1 MGDQAAWFFVW
12 IPRKEEEKRLIDVEK
27 EKQIEAARL
36 QQEEELKAKE
46 EARIKE
52 EEARVQDEE
61 GTARTT
67 DQIGSAALSA
77 AEQQKV
83 GEVVAVL
90 QSSQS
95 DWPPVDTV
103 TDETVEARESGSGKV
118 AGSSTSV
125 RVIEV
130 QEVPEP
136 SPAPG
141 NTPASSTEGAL
152 SVEQPTPVDIPTSL
166 PAAPIATGAPSIAA
180 PTSLA
185 SGLATLTTPPTADPP
200 TPLAEKKLE
209 QLDHEEILTLEE
221 ILNKELANLDVSGLT
236 WQPSR
241 DKNSILALFFVRWL
255 DFFACRRILFSQS
268 LLLVCQIS

>member
-46 EARIKE
+46 EAR
-52 EEARVQDEE
+52 VQDEE
-61 GTARTT
+61 GTVGTT

-141 NTPASSTEGAL
+141 NTPAPSTEGAL

-185 SGLATLTTPPTADPP
+185 SGLATLTTPPTEGDP

-241 DKNSILALFFVRWL
+241 DKTSILALFYVR
-255 DFFACRRILFSQS
+255 
-268 LLLVCQIS
+268 

>member
-36 QQEEELKAKE
+36 QQEEELKAKEVELKAKE

-118 AGSSTSV
+118 SGSSTSV

-185 SGLATLTTPPTADPP
+185 SGLATLTTPPTEGDPP

-241 DKNSILALFFVRWL
+241 DKTSILALFYVRWL
-255 DFFACRRILFSQS
+255 DFFAC
-268 LLLVCQIS
+268 

>member
-61 GTARTT
+61 GTAGTT

-141 NTPASSTEGAL
+141 NTPAPSAEGAL

-185 SGLATLTTPPTADPP
+185 SGLATLTTPPTADP

-241 DKNSILALFFVRWL
+241 DKTSILALFYVRWL
-255 DFFACRRILFSQS
+255 EFFAC
-268 LLLVCQIS
+268 

>member
-36 QQEEELKAKE
+36 QQEEELKAK
-46 EARIKE
+46 

-118 AGSSTSV
+118 AGS
-125 RVIEV
+125 I
-130 QEVPEP
+130 
-136 SPAPG
+136 
-141 NTPASSTEGAL
+141 
-152 SVEQPTPVDIPTSL
+152 PV
-166 PAAPIATGAPSIAA
+166 A
-180 PTSLA
+180 
-185 SGLATLTTPPTADPP
+185 
-200 TPLAEKKLE
+200 
-209 QLDHEEILTLEE
+209 
-221 ILNKELANLDVSGLT
+221 
-236 WQPSR
+236 
-241 DKNSILALFFVRWL
+241 
-255 DFFACRRILFSQS
+255 
-268 LLLVCQIS
+268 